1 MTMDVQVGSPY
12 GSGYIEAFPEAI
24 DKQRGLELTRKA
36 LALMRVHNLLD
47 GKSASIPRAL
57 VLGAGPGTHDE
68 VLVQEGYRVVN
79 VDIEPFVAWLGKR
92 NTGGIPVDWVIA
104 DAYRPL
110 GFAPES
116 FDMALCLSA
125 FGLSWSDDDHINLL
139 RNLSR
144 LLRPGSPFVLETAN
158 GEFWLQRSDAQV
170 ERMGQEIRAILRV
183 RVPQFRRG
191 LDLVALAKH
200 DGSLLILEH
209 HTRYYTVDE
218 LIPLLNREGLR
229 VVAVYGDLEGS
240 GFHAESRSIVLV
252 GYNACDRT
260 GHHGLGIGVCR
271 S

>member
-1 MTMDVQVGSPY
+1 MVVDVRVDSPY

-24 DKQRGLELTRKA
+24 DEQRGLELTRKA
-36 LALMRVHNLLD
+36 LALMRFHNLLG

-57 VLGAGPGTHDE
+57 VLGAGPGIHDE
-68 VLVQEGYRVVN
+68 ALVQEGYHVFN
-79 VDIEPFVAWLGKR
+79 VDIEPFVAGLGKR
-92 NTGGIPVDWVIA
+92 RAGGMPVDWVIA

-125 FGLSWSDDDHINLL
+125 FGLSWADDDHINLL

-158 GEFWLQRSDAQV
+158 GEFWLRRSDAQV

-191 LDLVALAKH
+191 LDLVVLAKH

-209 HTRYYTVDE
+209 HTRYYTADE
-218 LIPLLNREGLR
+218 LIALLNREGLR
-229 VVAVYGDLEGS
+229 VVAVYGDLEGN

-252 GYNACDRT
+252 GYNARDMA
-260 GHHGLGIGVCR
+260 GYHGLGFEACC